1 MHFRRALWRESR
13 VDLGGMENRPR
24 VLHSSLVAFGVR
36 GPTFVLLPSSVN
48 VGWPEDAPPRRINR
62 PPTRVTQS
70 LTLDGLL
77 NVKTRRRL
85 MQLGM
90 SVLALPFV
98 AGGSSSQPAPNAT
111 LPPTLESLLAT
122 PGLPLEERASEH
134 FWLYSE
140 LRGTRNAR
148 LLDSL
153 EEALTHATEL
163 LGVKS
168 VAQTPVPVIVTTSRT
183 RFSPL
188 ISPST
193 KGFRSVLANGSSFIV
208 LVVNDSV
215 RAYTRHEVMHDVAFK
230 HWGLTY
236 DGGSWLSESPATFA
250 DGRCQG
256 VPNITVAR
264 DLLNQNPQLTL
275 ADLTSDLRNMNGV
288 HRHAS
293 YVLGASVIEFLWQ
306 RGGRDAVR
314 RLWQTGDWPSD
325 SAASGPPLAT
335 DLSSAWRSF
344 VTQRAGNQAGLDVER
359 LRRNGCG

>member
-1 MHFRRALWRESR
+1 MLFRLALLRYSR
-13 VDLGGMENRPR
+13 VELAGMESLRSR
-24 VLHSSLVAFGVR
+24 LHSSLVRFDVR
-36 GPTFVLLPSSVN
+36 RPTFAPLPSSLN
-48 VGWPEDAPPRRINR
+48 VGWPEDAAPRMNR
-62 PPTRVTQS
+62 PPRWVIH
-70 LTLDGLL
+70 LTLNGIR

-85 MQLGM
+85 MELGM

-98 AGGSSSQPAPNAT
+98 ASGSSSQPAPKAT
-111 LPPTLESLLAT
+111 LLPTLESLLAT
-122 PGLPLEERASEH
+122 PGLPLEQRASEH
-134 FWLYSE
+134 FRLHSE
-140 LRGTRNAR
+140 LRGPRNAE

-163 LGVKS
+163 LGVKGA
-168 VAQTPVPVIVTTSRT
+168 AQTPVPVIITTSRT

-193 KGFRSVLANGSSFIV
+193 KGVRGVLANGVSFIV

-215 RAYTRHEVMHDVAFK
+215 RPYTRHEVMHDVSFR

-236 DGGSWLSESPATFA
+236 DGGSWLSESLATFA

-275 ADLTSDLRNMNGV
+275 ADLTRDFWNMNGV

-314 RLWQTGDWPSD
+314 RLWQTGDWPSA
-325 SAASGPPLAT
+325 SAASGPPFAT
-335 DLSSAWRSF
+335 DQSSAWRSF
-344 VTQRAGNQAGLDVER
+344 VTQRAGNQVGLDMER